1 MTSTSTRFCGRM
13 NPETPIILSTL
24 TAIAR
29 LPNATSAL
37 TPAPEASVPVTR
49 ERKIGS
55 PGLHRRQDHAPL
67 EVRRVRENALRRQ
80 ALRQE
85 LWTLTIS
92 LRISMPGERLTAA
105 TATGRVSATASVR
118 SALRWSTR

>member
-1 MTSTSTRFCGRM
+1 MK
-13 NPETPIILSTL
+13 PETPITLSTL

-29 LPNATSAL
+29 LPNATRAL
-37 TPAPEASVPVTR
+37 TPAPEESVPVTR

-55 PGLHRRQDHAPL
+55 PGCTGERTTRPSRSAGFVKTLSAGRLVARKF
-67 EVRRVRENALRRQ
+67 V
-80 ALRQE
+80 
-85 LWTLTIS
+85 TLTIS
-92 LRISMPGERLTAA
+92 LRISMPGERPTAA